1 MKRKI
6 VMFLLISIMCT
17 VSIMQ
22 GSAFAASTPQ
32 FQLTSDK
39 LELKAGEIV
48 TLTMNGKK
56 LNDMYAYEAKFTY
69 DPAKL
74 ELTEAKSQLKGFSVA
89 PIKKDK
95 EITIA
100 HTKVGNSAGEN
111 GDVLIGTL
119 TFKAKES
126 GIAVVNWNAMKVVNS
141 QLQDNSYV
149 VNETTSLNI
158 SETIVN
164 PVSFTDI
171 KGHWAEASII
181 EAASKGLINGYPG
194 GKFLPNG
201 SITRTEFAVML
212 SRSLKLEAQDELK
225 FIDAGKI
232 PNWAKS
238 DVAKVVT
245 AGFIQG
251 YQDNS
256 FRGDQPITR
265 AEIAVMVARSL
276 NLKATDGE
284 KLTFVDSNSI
294 PSWAKGWV
302 ELAVDKGIMQGS
314 SGNKFLPNDNAT
326 RAEATVMILR
336 LLSLDK

>member
-6 VMFLLISIMCT
+6 LMFLLVGIICT
-17 VSIMQ
+17 VNFMQ
-22 GSAFAASTPQ
+22 GSALAASTSQ
-32 FQLTSDK
+32 FQLTADK
-39 LELKAGEIV
+39 LELEPGEIV
-48 TLTMNGKK
+48 TLAMNGKK
-56 LNDMYAYEAKFTY
+56 LKDMYAYEATFTY
-69 DPAKL
+69 DATKL
-74 ELTEAKSQLKGFSVA
+74 EFIEAKSQLTGFSVA
-89 PIKKDK
+89 PMIKDN
-95 EITIA
+95 EITLA
-100 HTKVGNSAGEN
+100 HTKVGNSAGES
-111 GDVLIGTL
+111 GDLLIGTL
-119 TFKAKES
+119 TFKVKES
-126 GIAVVNWNAMKVVNS
+126 GIALVNWNALKIVDS
-141 QLQDNSYV
+141 QLQANSYA
-149 VNETTSLNI
+149 VNETVSLTI
-158 SETIVN
+158 AVPIVN

-171 KGHWAEASII
+171 NGHWAEKSII
-181 EAASKGLINGYPG
+181 EAANKGLIDGYPN

-212 SRSLKLEAQDELK
+212 SRSLKLEVQDELT
-225 FIDAGKI
+225 FTDTSKI

-238 DVAKVVT
+238 DVAKAVK

-276 NLKATDGE
+276 NLKAADGS
-284 KLTFVDSNSI
+284 KLPFVDSSSI
-294 PSWAKGWV
+294 PSWAKGSV

-314 SGNKFLPNDNAT
+314 SGNKFVPNDNAT

>member
-6 VMFLLISIMCT
+6 LMFLLVSIICT
-17 VSIMQ
+17 VSFMQ
-22 GSAFAASTPQ
+22 GSALAANSPE
-32 FQLTSDK
+32 FQLTADK
-39 LELKAGEIV
+39 LELEAGELV
-48 TLTMNGKK
+48 TLKIYGKK

-89 PIKKDK
+89 PIIKDN

-100 HTKVGNSAGEN
+100 HTKVGNSTGEN
-111 GDVLIGTL
+111 GDVFIGTL

-126 GIAVVNWNAMKVVNS
+126 GTAVVNWNAMKVVDS
-141 QLQDNSYV
+141 KLLDNSYV
-149 VNETTSLNI
+149 VKETASLTI

-225 FIDAGKI
+225 FADVSKI
-232 PNWAKS
+232 PNWAKA
-238 DVAKVVT
+238 DVAKAVK

-265 AEIAVMVARSL
+265 TEIAVMVARSL
-276 NLKATDGE
+276 NLKATDGA
-284 KLTFVDSNSI
+284 KLTFVDSSSI

-314 SGNKFLPNDNAT
+314 SGNKFEPNDNAT

-336 LLSLDK
+336 LLNVDK

>member
-1 MKRKI
+1 
-6 VMFLLISIMCT
+6 
-17 VSIMQ
+17 MQ
-22 GSAFAASTPQ
+22 GSAFAASTPK
-32 FQLTSDK
+32 FQLTADK
-39 LELKAGEIV
+39 LELKAGDII
-48 TLTMNGKK
+48 TLTMNGSKV
-56 LNDMYAYEAKFTY
+56 NDMYAYEAKFTY

-74 ELTEAKSQLKGFSVA
+74 ELTEVKSQLKGFSVA

-100 HTKVGNSAGEN
+100 HTKIGNISGEN

-126 GIAVVNWNAMKVVNS
+126 GIAVVNWNAMKVVDS

-149 VNETTSLNI
+149 VNETASLKI
-158 SETIVN
+158 SESIVN

-171 KGHWAEASII
+171 KNHWAEASIF
-181 EAASKGLINGYPG
+181 EAASKGLISGYPN

-201 SITRTEFAVML
+201 SITRIEFAVIL
-212 SRSLKLEAQDELK
+212 SRSLKLEEQEELK
-225 FIDAGKI
+225 FVDASKI
-232 PNWAKS
+232 PNWAKT
-238 DVAKVVT
+238 DVARSVK
-245 AGFIQG
+245 AGLIQG

-276 NLKATDGE
+276 NLKATDGV
-284 KLTFVDSNSI
+284 KLTFVDSNRI
-294 PSWAKGWV
+294 PSWAKDWV
-302 ELAVDKGIMQGS
+302 ELAVDKGIMEGR
-314 SGNKFLPNDNAT
+314 SGNTFVPNDNAT

-336 LLSLDK
+336 LLSLEK